1 MAAASTGES
10 LGMLALSIVY
20 AGALVW
26 ISAIAQHL
34 NNLTVHGARWVTSD
48 RSQTIA
54 DDGFTGR
61 STRALRNN
69 LESAAM
75 YVPVALVAL
84 FLHPASAIVTWVP
97 SIYMVVR
104 TTFTLG
110 YWLKINP
117 VRSLSWL
124 IGMICILVRSGSLL
138 ASGLLSAA

>member
-1 MAAASTGES
+1 
-10 LGMLALSIVY
+10 MLALSIVY

-34 NNLTVHGARWVTSD
+34 NNLTVHGAKWVTSD
-48 RSQTIA
+48 RSQPIA

-61 STRALRNN
+61 SKRALRNN

-75 YVPVALVAL
+75 YVPVALVVL
-84 FLHPASAIVTWVP
+84 FLHPASAIATWVP
-97 SIYMVVR
+97 AIYMVVR

-110 YWLKINP
+110 YWLP

-124 IGMICILVRSGSLL
+124 IGMTCILVLSGSLL
-138 ASGLLSAA
+138 VSGLLSAA

>member
-34 NNLTVHGARWVTSD
+34 NNLTVHGARWVASD
-48 RSQTIA
+48 RTQPIV

-97 SIYMVVR
+97 AVYMVVR

-110 YWLKINP
+110 YWLKINA

-124 IGMICILVRSGSLL
+124 IGMICILVLSGSL
-138 ASGLLSAA
+138 ASGLLSAG

>member
-48 RSQTIA
+48 RSQPIA

-75 YVPVALVAL
+75 FVPVAL
-84 FLHPASAIVTWVP
+84 
-97 SIYMVVR
+97 VVR

-124 IGMICILVRSGSLL
+124 IGMTCILVLSGSLL
-138 ASGLLSAA
+138 VSGLLSAA

>member
-1 MAAASTGES
+1 
-10 LGMLALSIVY
+10 MLALSIVY

-26 ISAIAQHL
+26 ISAIAQHV
-34 NNLTVHGARWVTSD
+34 NNLTVHGAKWVASD
-48 RSQTIA
+48 RTQPIV

-75 YVPVALVAL
+75 YVPVALVAF

-97 SIYMVVR
+97 PIYMVVR

-117 VRSLSWL
+117 LRSLSWL
-124 IGMICILVRSGSLL
+124 IGMICILVLSGSL

>member
-1 MAAASTGES
+1 MAASSTGES

-20 AGALVW
+20 ASALVW
-26 ISAIAQHL
+26 ISAIAQHV
-34 NNLTVHGARWVTSD
+34 NNLTVRSARWVASD
-48 RSQTIA
+48 RSQPIA

-84 FLHPASAIVTWVP
+84 FLHPTSAIVSWVP
-97 SIYMVVR
+97 AIYMVFR

-117 VRSLSWL
+117 VRSLSCWL
-124 IGMICILVRSGSLL
+124 PNFYLL
-138 ASGLLSAA
+138 PGVVS